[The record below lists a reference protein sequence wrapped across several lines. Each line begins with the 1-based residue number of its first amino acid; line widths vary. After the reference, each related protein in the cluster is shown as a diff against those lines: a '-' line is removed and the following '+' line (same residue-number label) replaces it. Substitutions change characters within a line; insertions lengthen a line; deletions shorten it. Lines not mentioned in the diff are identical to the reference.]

1 VWAVTGLRE
10 RKKEQTRRLI
20 AETARRLFSER
31 GFEHVTIAEIAEA
44 ADVAVQ
50 TVFNYFPTKEDLV
63 YWRLSSFEGELLAAV
78 REREPGQ
85 AAIAAFQTFLLSQSG
100 LLGSHEPDAQAELL
114 SFTRMITES
123 PALRAREGQILAG
136 YTDALAALLAEET
149 GARPGDIR
157 PRVAAHAM
165 IGVHRALIDFT
176 RGRIL
181 SGDSGSR
188 LARDV
193 RAQAKRAFA
202 LLEGELGDYGR
213 A

>member
-1 VWAVTGLRE
+1 MAGLRE

-20 AETARRLFSER
+20 AETARQLFSER

-44 ADVAVQ
+44 AEVAVQ

-63 YWRLSSFEGELLAAV
+63 YWRLASFEGELLAAV
-78 REREPGQ
+78 REREADQ
-85 AAIAAFQTFLLSQSG
+85 SALEAFKTFLLAQQG
-100 LLGSHEPDAQAELL
+100 LLGRTDQEAHEELL

-149 GARPGDIR
+149 GADPDDLR

-165 IGVHRALIDFT
+165 LGLHRALIGYT

-181 SGDSGSR
+181 AGDLGPK
-188 LARDV
+188 LTRDV
-193 RAQAKRAFA
+193 RAQARHGFE
-202 LLEGELGDYGR
+202 LLERELGDYAR
-213 A
+213 R

>member
-1 VWAVTGLRE
+1 MAGLRE

-44 ADVAVQ
+44 AEVAVQ

-63 YWRLSSFEGELLAAV
+63 YWRLASFEGELLAAV
-78 REREPGQ
+78 REREPGRS
-85 AAIAAFQTFLLSQSG
+85 ALEAFKAFLLAQQG
-100 LLGSHEPDAQAELL
+100 LLGRGDDQAREELL

-149 GARPGDIR
+149 GAP
-157 PRVAAHAM
+157 PNSVEPVVAAATLM
-165 IGVHRALIDFT
+165 GAHRALIDYVRRRT
-176 RGRIL
+176 L
-181 SGDSGSR
+181 AGDSAAAV
-188 LARDV
+188 ARGV
-193 RAQAKRAFA
+193 RAEAKKAFTLLRA
-202 LLEGELGDYGR
+202 GLGDYAR
-213 A
+213 KPS